1 MAELPAF
8 VQALL
13 TAQPYPHRPHQVE
26 LVQTQ
31 MSFLFLTGDYVYKV
45 KKPVNLGYL
54 DYTTLEQ
61 RRHFCHQEVALNR
74 RLCPEVYLGVVGI
87 TQERGTFFI
96 EREGDPIEY
105 AVKMRQLPRERMMDH
120 LLRTGKVTAKMVGEV
135 APKLA
140 RFHREA
146 ESSPEISQ
154 YGAVANIKVNT
165 DENFSQTEGY
175 IGLSITAERYKRLR
189 SYTNAFLEQKA
200 PLLERRAREGRVRD
214 CHGDVHS
221 AHVCFS
227 DSIVIYDCIEFND
240 RFRYGDVAS
249 EVAFLAMDIDYHGR
263 PDLSREF
270 VEAYLEASSDGELR
284 EVLDFYKCYRA
295 YVRGKVEGFK
305 LKDPLIS
312 EAEKGRVLGVAQRYY
327 ELADSYCDPGLR
339 PTLFII
345 SGLIGTGKSTLARE
359 MGRRA
364 GFAVISS
371 DVTRKA
377 LADIPATERHLDSFQ
392 EGLYSPETT
401 RRTYDEMYQA
411 AQSILEEGR
420 SVILDASF
428 NKAEERGRAR
438 ALAQAAGADFK
449 AIECVASEETL
460 RERLGRRFES
470 ESVSDGRLEIFD
482 QFKLDFEPLLELPA
496 GSHIV
501 ANTSRTVEET
511 VSQVWRALENR

>member
-87 TQERGTFFI
+87 TQERGIFFI

-146 ESSPEISQ
+146 ETSPEISQ

-189 SYTNAFLEQKA
+189 SYTNAFLEQKT

-305 LKDPLIS
+305 LDDPLIPNK
-312 EAEKGRVLGVAQRYY
+312 EQVLKVAAKYF
-327 ELADSYCDPGLR
+327 ELAHLYAHPR
-339 PTLFII
+339 KPTLII
-345 SGLIGTGKSTLARE
+345 TTGLIGTGKSALAEALSQRVPL
-359 MGRRA
+359 
-364 GFAVISS
+364 AVISS
-371 DVTRKA
+371 DIVRKK
-377 LADIPATERHLDSFQ
+377 LANILPEERRFESFDT
-392 EGLYSPETT
+392 GIYSEAFSA
-401 RRTYDEMYQA
+401 RTYDEIFRQA
-411 AQSILEEGR
+411 KRIMEAGQ
-420 SVILDASF
+420 SVIIDASF
-428 NKAEERGRAR
+428 RKSKERERAR
-438 ALAQAAGADFK
+438 KLAAEARADFK
-449 AIECVASEETL
+449 VVECVAGEEVIK
-460 RERLGRRFES
+460 ERLSHRFER
-470 ESVSDGRLEIFD
+470 ESVSDGRLEILP
-482 QFKLDFEPLLELPA
+482 QFKEDFEPLTEVPQEAHLIADTSKSVAEL
-496 GSHIV
+496 
-501 ANTSRTVEET
+501 EET
-511 VSQVWRALENR
+511 EAKLLKTLGL